1 LPSIGQNGRCRLVT
15 RAIRP
20 LIGADFYNLWGSGRF
35 LCFLRCRLFGVSS
48 VWLAHCSADC
58 LSCIALAAGLL
69 WRRFSLVA
77 RPLGLSAVFPGGQ
90 LLWQIRFGL
99 SFALSIVFR
108 TMPMV
113 AWPFSLLQ
121 LDNLGAPADCLSSE
135 ALVAAESQVSVHH
148 SAPIV
153 FRAHLSLLF
162 GGSLLSSS
170 IVNLLSVT
178 VCHCL
183 SLSRLSNFVA
193 LVFYRPVLSSVLAGT
208 PPAYASCTR

>member
-1 LPSIGQNGRCRLVT
+1 
-15 RAIRP
+15 
-20 LIGADFYNLWGSGRF
+20 
-35 LCFLRCRLFGVSS
+35 
-48 VWLAHCSADC
+48 
-58 LSCIALAAGLL
+58 
-69 WRRFSLVA
+69 
-77 RPLGLSAVFPGGQ
+77 
-90 LLWQIRFGL
+90 
-99 SFALSIVFR
+99 
-108 TMPMV
+108 MPMV